1 MGADVHLSADRSPLV
16 PRFVIVDA
24 VDLQQACVGPVIPF
38 GYACDVAVFV
48 DDVSAFSV
56 WAGSA
61 FA

>member
-16 PRFVIVDA
+16 PRLVIVDA
-24 VDLQQACVGPVIPF
+24 VDLQQACIRSMVPF
-38 GYACDVAVFV
+38 GYAYDVAVFV